1 MRGDGAIWLVGMMG
15 AGKSTVGPVLA
26 RALGRPFCDTDDA
39 ICQRAG
45 RSIREIFEQDGEAA
59 FRSLEREA
67 IEAAGSDGAVV
78 ALGGGALA
86 QPGMAERLAERGT
99 RIYLRAQPD
108 TLIERIR
115 NPESRPLL
123 AGLGRAER
131 RARLEAL
138 LAERESSYASAEL
151 IVDVDAREEHEIVQE
166 IVDALAA
173 GAGQGGNE

>member
-39 ICQRAG
+39 VCQRAG
-45 RSIREIFEQDGEAA
+45 RSVREIFEQDGEPA
-59 FRSLEREA
+59 FRSLERDV
-67 IEAAGSDGAVV
+67 IETAGADGAVV
-78 ALGGGALA
+78 ALGGGALG

-99 RIYLRAQPD
+99 LVYLRARPD
-108 TLIERIR
+108 TLVERVGS
-115 NPESRPLL
+115 PDARPLL
-123 AGLGRAER
+123 AGLDREAR

-138 LAERESSYASAEL
+138 LVERESSYARAGL
-151 IVDVDAREEHEIVQE
+151 IVDVDERDERGVVQE

-173 GAGQGGNE
+173 GAGQGGSG